1 MAQKKRPSRAKRA
14 GRGQSV
20 LLSVAHAMFREN
32 LLWVR
37 TEVEEGMVRG
47 QLERTW
53 YEEAEA
59 CSGETYEASECWN

>member
-1 MAQKKRPSRAKRA
+1 
-14 GRGQSV
+14 
-20 LLSVAHAMFREN
+20 MFREN